1 MATNIRIGTPTNL
14 PDGATYDLLLLDFPD
29 GYPEGQL
36 KFQIN
41 DTPRKITG
49 IQKVAQ
55 TFIRVLLTA
64 KGSDVLNPTFGT
76 EFPNH
81 TINANRTGIDRD
93 IYVSI
98 ISSVRDAESQCVSLL
113 NTEGADDASQVFSVN
128 VLGIETGDESMI
140 LYAKIVTLAGETAQV
155 AAPFPQL
162 DMKLSEQ

>member
-1 MATNIRIGTPTNL
+1 MATNTRIGTPTNL

-55 TFIRVLLTA
+55 TFIKVLMTS
-64 KGSDVLNPTFGT
+64 KGSDVLNQTFGT
-76 EFPNH
+76 DFSRQ

-93 IYVSI
+93 LYISI
-98 ISSVRDAESQCVSLL
+98 ISSVKDAETQCISLL
-113 NTEGADDASQVFSVN
+113 NIEGADDASQLKSISVVGLDTN
-128 VLGIETGDESMI
+128 DESVI
-140 LYAKIVTLAGETAQV
+140 LYAKIVTVAGEVAQV
-155 AAPFPQL
+155 ATPFPQL
-162 DMKLSEQ
+162 DMPLSEG